1 MSRRHSPRA
10 VRAVTIEHAI
20 VESIQTT
27 TSDPDAPTPADL
39 ETSIR
44 ASVKTIIDAFPIQP
58 STPVGS
64 TGRSTPGS
72 RPPMPLEALS
82 LAEELHRDLRFW
94 VQALVEDHPEGV
106 PDGERIH
113 LGDDHQALTHL
124 AREAKWASGWAYG
137 ERLAYELYQ
146 HAHQIRAL
154 TSPPPAPLLG
164 ECPVTIG
171 VDGERVTCG
180 TRVRAS
186 PGKDG
191 EIRCRGCGT
200 KDTIDGWLLRIVGT
214 NRPVTIP
221 QLVPIIRRGTGVSFS
236 ERTLRRWHKEGRIR
250 AVAGTEGKPRFDRRD
265 ALAAAVAWSEGKA
278 HVWDATRYG

>member
-1 MSRRHSPRA
+1 MG
-10 VRAVTIEHAI
+10 ELF
-20 VESIQTT
+20 
-27 TSDPDAPTPADL
+27 APT
-39 ETSIR
+39 
-44 ASVKTIIDAFPIQP
+44 V
-58 STPVGS
+58 V
-64 TGRSTPGS
+64 
-72 RPPMPLEALS
+72 
-82 LAEELHRDLRFW
+82 
-94 VQALVEDHPEGV
+94 
-106 PDGERIH
+106 
-113 LGDDHQALTHL
+113 THL

-180 TRVRAS
+180 TRVRAN

-221 QLVPIIRRGTGVSFS
+221 QLVQVVPAECFTPPPKVDSSFMVLERLETPYVDGGDEAVFARLVRSAFAMRRK
-236 ERTLRRWHKEGRIR
+236 TLLNNLISGFALNREQATSCLEAVGLSVQVR
-250 AVAGTEGKPRFDRRD
+250 AEELSLEDFAKLSRQ
-265 ALAAAVAWSEGKA
+265 LQSL
-278 HVWDATRYG
+278 